1 MLKGEA
7 IHGKY
12 VSAIYK
18 ITNEQSGKVYIGG
31 SSNIR
36 DRRQHHEWDLEH
48 GCHANTVLQED
59 YNNYPESF
67 RFDVIEYCSAKDL
80 IELERKYIAEYDA
93 MNPIC
98 GYNRESG
105 GNKDKTISDQTKKI
119 WSEHRKGEGAAMY
132 GKHLSNE
139 AKAKISAA
147 HKGRRLSEESIRK
160 MAETKRGSHHTI
172 ETRMKMSRTRK
183 GRKATPKMLAALEK
197 ARDCRVFGEDF
208 RRKISVAKTGKY
220 RGEENKYH
228 KDVICVETGELFHGV
243 KEAGRQ
249 KSVSATHI
257 SAACKGKRN
266 VAGGLHWRYADE
278 ANTQESVGSIFD
290 SALAAGV

>member
-18 ITNEQSGKVYIGG
+18 ITNEQNGKVYIGG
-31 SSNIR
+31 SGNIR

-48 GCHANTVLQED
+48 GCHGSKLLQED

-67 RFDVIEYCSAKDL
+67 RFDVIEYCDAKDL
-80 IELERKYIAEYDA
+80 VELERKYIAEYDA
-93 MNPIC
+93 MNPIR

-105 GNKDKTISDQTKKI
+105 GNKDKTISDETKKI
-119 WSEHRKGEGAAMY
+119 WSDQRSNGGAGMF
-132 GKHLSNE
+132 GKHHTEE
-139 AKAKISAA
+139 AKRKIAEKQRGRIMPEERKRKISEAK
-147 HKGRRLSEESIRK
+147 KGVKMSLEYRKKLSEL
-160 MAETKRGSHHTI
+160 
-172 ETRMKMSRTRK
+172 RK
-183 GRKATPKMLAALEK
+183 GRKATPRQIAALEK
-197 ARDCRVFGEDF
+197 ARACRVFGEDF
-208 RRKISVAKTGKY
+208 RRKVSAAKIGKY

-228 KDVICVETGELFHGV
+228 MDVICIETGELFHGV
-243 KEAGRQ
+243 NEAGR
-249 KSVSATHI
+249 KKGVSATHI

-278 ANTQESVGSIFD
+278 SGAQHGE
-290 SALAAGV
+290 AE

>member
-18 ITNEQSGKVYIGG
+18 ITNEQNGKVYIGG
-31 SSNIR
+31 SSNVR

-48 GCHANTVLQED
+48 GCHGNKLLQED

-67 RFDVIEYCSAKDL
+67 RFGVIEYCDAKDL
-80 IELERKYIAEYDA
+80 VELERKYIAEYDA

-105 GNKDKTISDQTKKI
+105 GNKDKTISNETKKI
-119 WSEHRKGEGAAMY
+119 WSKQRRGEGAAMY
-132 GKHLSNE
+132 GKHHTE
-139 AKAKISAA
+139 
-147 HKGRRLSEESIRK
+147 
-160 MAETKRGSHHTI
+160 ETKRKIAEKQRGRIMPEERKIKISKAK
-172 ETRMKMSRTRK
+172 RGVKMSIEYRK
-183 GRKATPKMLAALEK
+183 KLSELRRGRKATPKQIAALEK
-197 ARDCRVFGEDF
+197 ARACRVFGEDF
-208 RRKISVAKTGKY
+208 RRKISAAKIGKY

-228 KDVICVETGELFHGV
+228 KDVICIETGELFHGV
-243 KEAGRQ
+243 NEAGR
-249 KSVSATHI
+249 KKGVSATHI

-278 ANTQESVGSIFD
+278 LDAQHRE
-290 SALAAGV
+290 AE

>member
-18 ITNEQSGKVYIGG
+18 ITNEQSGKVYVGG
-31 SSNIR
+31 SSNAR

-48 GCHANTVLQED
+48 GCHDNKLLQED

-67 RFDVIEYCSAKDL
+67 RFDVIEYCDAKDL
-80 IELERKYIAEYDA
+80 VELERKYIAEYDA

-105 GNKDKTISDQTKKI
+105 GNKDKTISDETKKI
-119 WSEHRKGEGAAMY
+119 WSKQRRGEGAAMY
-132 GKHLSNE
+132 GKHHTE
-139 AKAKISAA
+139 ETKKKISAA
-147 HKGRRLSEESIRK
+147 TKGRCLLSPESIRK
-160 MAETKRGSHHTI
+160 MAETKRGK
-172 ETRMKMSRTRK
+172 KMSDEARRHMSESWKKGRVITPEHRAAMIRGRK
-183 GRKATPKMLAALEK
+183 GIVMGEEWRRHMSEARK
-197 ARDCRVFGEDF
+197 
-208 RRKISVAKTGKY
+208 GKY
-220 RGEENKYH
+220 MGEENKYH

-278 ANTQESVGSIFD
+278 ADT
-290 SALAAGV
+290 

>member
-18 ITNEQSGKVYIGG
+18 ITNEQIGKVYIGG
-31 SSNIR
+31 SSNVR

-67 RFDVIEYCSAKDL
+67 RFDVIEYCGEEDL
-80 IELERKYIAEYDA
+80 AELERKYIAEYNA
-93 MNPIC
+93 MNPAR

-105 GNKDKTISDQTKKI
+105 GNKDKTISEETKKI
-119 WSEHRKGEGAAMY
+119 WSDQRSNGGAGMF
-132 GKHLSNE
+132 GKHHTDE
-139 AKAKISAA
+139 AKRRISEKQ
-147 HKGRRLSEESIRK
+147 KGKTLSE
-160 MAETKRGSHHTI
+160 
-172 ETRMKMSRTRK
+172 ETRMKISRSKTGKHHTEETRKKWSEMRK
-183 GRKATPKMLAALEK
+183 GRKLSPEHRAAIGR
-197 ARDCRVFGEDF
+197 ARKGIV
-208 RRKISVAKTGKY
+208 V
-220 RGEENKYH
+220 GEEWRRHISEGHKGKNMAADNKFH
-228 KDVICVETGELFHGV
+228 KDVICIETGELFHGV
-243 KEAGRQ
+243 NEAGR
-249 KSVSATHI
+249 KKGVSATHI

-278 ANTQESVGSIFD
+278 LDAQHGE
-290 SALAAGV
+290 AE

>member
-18 ITNEQSGKVYIGG
+18 ITNEQNGKVYIGG
-31 SSNIR
+31 SGNIR
-36 DRRQHHEWDLEH
+36 DRRQHHEWDLKH
-48 GCHANTVLQED
+48 GCHGSKLLQED

-67 RFDVIEYCSAKDL
+67 RFDVIEYCDAKDL
-80 IELERKYIAEYDA
+80 VELERKYIAEYDA
-93 MNPIC
+93 MNPEH

-105 GNKDKTISDQTKKI
+105 GNKDKTISDETKRI
-119 WSEHRKGEGAAMY
+119 WSDQRSNGGAGMFGKHHTEEAKRLMSEHRKG
-132 GKHLSNE
+132 KR
-139 AKAKISAA
+139 IPD
-147 HKGRRLSEESIRK
+147 ESIKK

-197 ARDCRVFGEDF
+197 ARACRVFGEDF

-278 ANTQESVGSIFD
+278 ADT
-290 SALAAGV
+290 